1 MARAATPRSYPGSV
15 AAYFSDDS
23 MVRRVH
29 RELVVAFA
37 GPRAL
42 LLQAT
47 HPLAFSALFA
57 HTSALDEPYERLN
70 RTARVMDTIVW
81 GSREDADRV
90 TRRVRA
96 MHRRVRGEL
105 TEPAG
110 RFPAGTPYRADDPVF
125 LLWVLASLVDSSL
138 VVYDRYV
145 ARLGR
150 DERDAY
156 WQEYKQVGRL
166 FALRDRDLPGTIE
179 DFDAYLRGMLDGPDL
194 HVGDYAREQAID
206 IVMRPPVPL
215 AARGLLELVN
225 QTTIGLLPPRVR
237 RLYGFGWDPAR
248 GLAHGVGAE
257 YTRRVLLPVL
267 PSVLRH
273 VPSSRAAVPGP
284 PAAVAAV
291 AAQAA

>member
-1 MARAATPRSYPGSV
+1 MAG
-15 AAYFSDDS
+15 YFTDDS

-70 RTARVMDTIVW
+70 RTAKVMDTVVW
-81 GSREDADRV
+81 GERADADRV

-96 MHRRVRGEL
+96 MHARVRGTL

-110 RFPAGTPYRADDPVF
+110 RYPAGTPYRADDPEF

-138 VVYDRYV
+138 AVYDRYV
-145 ARLGR
+145 ARLSPG
-150 DERDAY
+150 ERDAY
-156 WQEYKQVGRL
+156 WQDYKTVGNL
-166 FALRDRDLPGTIE
+166 FGLADDELPETIE
-179 DFDAYLRGMLDGPDL
+179 DFDAYMTGMLEGPDL
-194 HVGDYAREQAID
+194 HVGPYAREQAIQ

-215 AARGLLELVN
+215 AARGILELVN

-237 RLYGFGWDPAR
+237 ELYGFGWDPAR
-248 GLAHGVGAE
+248 GLALFTGAE

-267 PSVLRH
+267 PGVLRH
-273 VPSSRAAVPGP
+273 VPSSRAA
-284 PAAVAAV
+284 A
-291 AAQAA
+291 

>member
-1 MARAATPRSYPGSV
+1 MASYFG
-15 AAYFSDDS
+15 DDS

-47 HPLAFSALFA
+47 HPVAFSALFA

-70 RTARVMDTIVW
+70 RTAKVMDTIVW
-81 GSREDADRV
+81 GTREDADRA

-96 MHRRVRGEL
+96 MHRRVTGVL
-105 TEPAG
+105 AEPAG
-110 RFPAGTPYRADDPVF
+110 RFPAGTPYRADDPAF

-145 ARLGR
+145 ARLSR

-166 FALRDRDLPGTIE
+166 FALRDRELPETIE
-179 DFDAYLRGMLDGPDL
+179 DFDAYMTAMLEGPDL
-194 HVGDYAREQAID
+194 HVSPYAREQAID

-225 QTTIGLLPPRVR
+225 QTTVGLLPPRVR
-237 RLYGFGWDPAR
+237 RLYGFRWDPAR
-248 GLAHGVGAE
+248 GLALATGAE
-257 YTRRVLLPVL
+257 YTKRVLLPVL

-291 AAQAA
+291 AAQAAAA

>member
-1 MARAATPRSYPGSV
+1 
-15 AAYFSDDS
+15 

-29 RELVVAFA
+29 RELVVALA

-47 HPLAFSALFA
+47 HPVAFSALFA
-57 HTSALDEPYERLN
+57 HTTALDEPYERLN

-81 GSREDADRV
+81 GSREDADRA

-96 MHRRVRGEL
+96 MHRRVTGVL
-105 TEPAG
+105 AEPAG
-110 RFPAGTPYRADDPVF
+110 RFPAGTPYRADDPAF

-145 ARLGR
+145 ARLSP

-166 FALRDRDLPGTIE
+166 FALRDREMPDTIE
-179 DFDAYLRGMLDGPDL
+179 DFDAYLRSMLEGPDL
-194 HVGDYAREQAID
+194 HVGAYAREQAID

-225 QTTIGLLPPRVR
+225 QITVGLLPSRVR
-237 RLYGFGWDPAR
+237 RLYGFRWDPAR
-248 GLAHGVGAE
+248 SLALVTGAE
-257 YTRRVLLPVL
+257 YTKRVLLPVL

-284 PAAVAAV
+284 PAAIEAL